1 MSRVASAAGVAEAAI
16 PECAAVIG
24 VERHWGP
31 CRGLSLVEL
40 LVALAIG
47 MVLCF
52 GAMNLLLHSK
62 LSYLQSEE
70 LARLQ
75 ENGRHALR
83 YITYELTMAGHLAT
97 LLPATRIPPV
107 VSGSPC
113 FDHLMQTERALE
125 HLNDVDR
132 TGAPGS
138 GGPGL
143 PADCLLAGRHIAGT
157 DILLTRRSASA
168 PTVAG
173 AVQRGSVDADDI
185 YLLAAPDY
193 ANYQLQRGGAD
204 LPAQG
209 ELWEYLPQVLFLRNY
224 SHSAGDGVP
233 ALCRKRLGRT
243 ANGMAPTECLV
254 EGVENLQLEF
264 GIDDNGDHLPDRYA
278 AAPDAA
284 QLRTAVAA
292 RIYLLLR
299 SVHPVAGHKDDRSY
313 SLGNRRVH
321 AAGDGY
327 YRRLMQTTV
336 LLRNQG
342 GVSR

>member
-1 MSRVASAAGVAEAAI
+1 MMARWSGR
-16 PECAAVIG
+16 
-24 VERHWGP
+24 

-47 MVLCF
+47 VVLCF

-62 LSYLQSEE
+62 LSYLEAEE

-75 ENGRHALR
+75 ENGRHAMR
-83 YITYELTMAGHLAT
+83 YLTYELAMAGHLAA
-97 LLPATRIPPV
+97 LLPATRVPPV
-107 VSGSPC
+107 ESGSPC
-113 FDHLMQTERALE
+113 FDHLMQTQRALE
-125 HLNDVDR
+125 HLDDVN
-132 TGAPGS
+132 TAGEPGA

-143 PADCLLAGRHIAGT
+143 PADCLLAGRHIPGS

-168 PTVAG
+168 PAAVG
-173 AVQRGSVDADDI
+173 AVPGSSVNADDL

-193 ANYQLQRGGAD
+193 ASYQLQRGGAG
-204 LPAQG
+204 LQARG

-224 SHSAGDGVP
+224 SRSVGDGVP
-233 ALCRKRLGRT
+233 ALCRKRLGRS

-264 GIDDNGDHLPDRYA
+264 GIDDDGDQFPDRYEP
-278 AAPDAA
+278 APDAA
-284 QLRTAVAA
+284 QLQTAVAA

-299 SVHPVAGHKDDRSY
+299 SIHPLPGHRDQRSY
-313 SLGNRRVH
+313 SLGRRQVA
-321 AAGDGY
+321 AAGDGH

-342 GVSR
+342 GFSL

>member
-1 MSRVASAAGVAEAAI
+1 MARVARMRGARWSG
-16 PECAAVIG
+16 
-24 VERHWGP
+24 R

-47 MVLCF
+47 VVLCF

-62 LSYLQSEE
+62 LSYLEAEE

-83 YITYELTMAGHLAT
+83 YITYELVMAGHLAA
-97 LLPATRIPPV
+97 LLPATRVPPV
-107 VSGSPC
+107 ESGSPC
-113 FDHLMQTERALE
+113 FDRLMQTQRAVE
-125 HLNDVDR
+125 HLDDVN
-132 TGAPGS
+132 TAGEPGA

-143 PADCLLAGRHIAGT
+143 PADCLLAGRHVPGT

-168 PTVAG
+168 PAAVG
-173 AVQRGSVDADDI
+173 AVPGVEVPGVGVDADDL
-185 YLLAAPDY
+185 YLLAGPDY
-193 ANYQLQRGGAD
+193 ASYQLQRGGAG
-204 LPAQG
+204 LQARG

-224 SHSAGDGVP
+224 SRSVGDGVP
-233 ALCRKRLGRT
+233 ALCRKRLGRS

-264 GIDDNGDHLPDRYA
+264 GIDDDGDQLPDRYEP
-278 AAPDAA
+278 APDAA
-284 QLRTAVAA
+284 QLQAAVAA

-299 SVHPVAGHKDDRSY
+299 SIHPLPGHRDERIY
-313 SLGNRRVH
+313 FLGSRQLA
-321 AAGDGY
+321 AAGDGH

-342 GVSR
+342 GFGL

>member
-1 MSRVASAAGVAEAAI
+1 MARVARMRGARWPG
-16 PECAAVIG
+16 
-24 VERHWGP
+24 R

-47 MVLCF
+47 VVLCF

-62 LSYLQSEE
+62 LSYLEAEE

-83 YITYELTMAGHLAT
+83 YISYELAMAGHLAA
-97 LLPATRIPPV
+97 LLPVTRVPPV
-107 VSGSPC
+107 ESGSPC
-113 FDHLMQTERALE
+113 FDHLMQTQWAVE
-125 HLNDVDR
+125 HLNDVNSAGEP
-132 TGAPGS
+132 GA

-143 PADCLLAGRHIAGT
+143 PADCLLAGRHIPAT

-168 PTVAG
+168 PAATG
-173 AVQRGSVDADDI
+173 AVPGAEVPGVGVDADDL

-193 ANYQLQRGGAD
+193 ASYQLQRGGAG
-204 LPAQG
+204 LQARG

-224 SHSAGDGVP
+224 SHSVGDGVP
-233 ALCRKRLGRT
+233 ALCRKRLGRS

-264 GIDDNGDHLPDRYA
+264 GIDDDGDHLPDRYA
-278 AAPDAA
+278 VAPDAA
-284 QLRTAVAA
+284 QLQAAVAA

-299 SVHPVAGHKDDRSY
+299 SIHPLPGHSDDRAY
-313 SLGNRRVH
+313 ALGSRRVE
-321 AAGDGY
+321 AARDGH

-342 GVSR
+342 GFSR

>member
-1 MSRVASAAGVAEAAI
+1 MARWSGR
-16 PECAAVIG
+16 
-24 VERHWGP
+24 

-47 MVLCF
+47 VVLCF

-62 LSYLQSEE
+62 LSYLEAEE

-83 YITYELTMAGHLAT
+83 YITYELAMAGHLAA
-97 LLPATRIPPV
+97 LLPATRVPPV
-107 VSGSPC
+107 ESGSPC
-113 FDHLMQTERALE
+113 FDHLMQTQRALE
-125 HLNDVDR
+125 HLDDVN
-132 TGAPGS
+132 TAGEPGA

-143 PADCLLAGRHIAGT
+143 PADCLLAGRHIPAT

-168 PTVAG
+168 PAAVG
-173 AVQRGSVDADDI
+173 AVPGGSVNADDL

-193 ANYQLQRGGAD
+193 ASYQLQRGGAG
-204 LPAQG
+204 LQARG

-224 SHSAGDGVP
+224 SRSVGDGVP
-233 ALCRKRLGRT
+233 ALCRKRLGRS

-264 GIDDNGDHLPDRYA
+264 GIDDDGDQLPDRYEP
-278 AAPDAA
+278 APDAA
-284 QLRTAVAA
+284 QLQAAVAA

-299 SVHPVAGHKDDRSY
+299 SIHPLPGHRDERIY
-313 SLGNRRVH
+313 FLGSRQLA
-321 AAGDGY
+321 AAGDGH

-342 GVSR
+342 GFGL

>member
-1 MSRVASAAGVAEAAI
+1 MARWSGR
-16 PECAAVIG
+16 
-24 VERHWGP
+24 

-47 MVLCF
+47 VVLCF

-62 LSYLQSEE
+62 LSYLEAEE

-83 YITYELTMAGHLAT
+83 YITYELAMAGHLAA
-97 LLPATRIPPV
+97 LLPATRVPPV
-107 VSGSPC
+107 ESGSPC
-113 FDHLMQTERALE
+113 FDLLMQTQRAVE
-125 HLNDVDR
+125 HLDDVN
-132 TGAPGS
+132 TAGEPGA

-143 PADCLLAGRHIAGT
+143 PTDCLLAGRHIPGS

-168 PTVAG
+168 PAAVG
-173 AVQRGSVDADDI
+173 AVPGGSVNADDL

-193 ANYQLQRGGAD
+193 ASYQLQRGGAG
-204 LPAQG
+204 LQARG
-209 ELWEYLPQVLFLRNY
+209 ELWEWLPQVLFLRNY
-224 SHSAGDGVP
+224 SRSVGDGVP
-233 ALCRKRLGRT
+233 ALCRKRLGRS

-264 GIDDNGDHLPDRYA
+264 GVDDDGDQLPDRYEP
-278 AAPDAA
+278 APDAT
-284 QLRTAVAA
+284 QLQAAVSA

-299 SVHPVAGHKDDRSY
+299 SMRPLPGQRDQRIY
-313 SLGNRRVH
+313 FLGNRQVA
-321 AAGDGY
+321 AAGDGH

-342 GVSR
+342 GFSP